1 MNKTIVKN
9 GLVLIE
15 GEFRKRNL
23 ILSEGKIVDIYQG
36 EQLELGENLK
46 EIDGEGYY
54 IIPGFIDIHTHGAVG
69 QDVNNTTALGLEEIS
84 RFFAQQGTTT
94 WLASL
99 LTDSEEHIEKSIN
112 EILKHQ
118 KTEGVTGNLFGIH
131 LEGPFLSHEYKGSM
145 PEYFLREYDSQL
157 VSRYQQIAQGQIK
170 YMTVAPEVEGVLEH
184 IPQLTKEG
192 IQVSLGHS
200 GVTYEKG
207 IAAVKA
213 GAKAS
218 THTFNAMGLFHQHH
232 PGMMGVAL
240 ETDIYCEAICDG
252 RHLHPGAI
260 RLLLKTKGLERVILI
275 TDSIMAAGLQ
285 DGEYQLGV
293 NEIVVKNG
301 DAKLKN
307 QDVRAGSTLT
317 MAQALKNMLAF
328 TDLSL
333 AEIVP
338 LMSENPAKLLKIDD
352 QVGTIAVGK
361 LANLVFLDQEMT
373 IKQTFIK
380 GKKQ

>member
-1 MNKTIVKN
+1 MNKIIVKN

-23 ILSEGKIVDIYQG
+23 VLSEGKIVDIYQA

-118 KTEGVTGNLFGIH
+118 KTEGMTGNLLGIH

-145 PEYFLREYDSQL
+145 PEHFLREYDSQL
-157 VSRYQQIAQGQIK
+157 VSRYQQIAKGQIK

-200 GVTYEKG
+200 GATYENG

-218 THTFNAMGLFHQHH
+218 THTFNAMVLFHQHH